1 MANDGMML
9 VTNYFV
15 ANLNHHDV
23 IYSVKDMVT
32 KIKYNFKNFTCSYRL
47 NKDEK
52 SNGIDY

>member
-23 IYSVKDMVT
+23 IYSVKDMIT
-32 KIKYNFKNFTCSYRL
+32 KIKYNFKNFTCSNIL

-52 SNGIDY
+52 SSGIDY